1 MELISANLHIVD
13 IYRRKKWKPDLNQ
26 YITADIFHPFNLRY
40 INHAI
45 IDHRYRA
52 DRKLTH
58 TDFLI

>member
-26 YITADIFHPFNLRY
+26 YITADFSPLQFQVY
-40 INHAI
+40 KSYAI
-45 IDHRYRA
+45 IDHRYGA

>member
-26 YITADIFHPFNLRY
+26 YITADFSPLQFQV

-45 IDHRYRA
+45 IHHRYRA